1 MIVYITKHYT
11 YFMIVLEIIVEI
23 NVECIL
29 TYQ

>member
-1 MIVYITKHYT
+1 MIVYITEYYT
-11 YFMIVLEIIVEI
+11 YFMIVLEIIVEV

>member
-1 MIVYITKHYT
+1 MTVYITDYT
-11 YFMIVLEIIVEI
+11 YFVIVLEIIVEV